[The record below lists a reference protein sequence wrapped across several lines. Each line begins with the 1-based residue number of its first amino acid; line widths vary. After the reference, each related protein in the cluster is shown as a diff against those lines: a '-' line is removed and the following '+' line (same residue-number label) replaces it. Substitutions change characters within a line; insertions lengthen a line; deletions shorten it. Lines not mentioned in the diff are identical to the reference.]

1 MNEHMKE
8 VFQDVKIIQSSM
20 KISISSCLYQILMV
34 DMIQELSK
42 MQVNE
47 FQLQKSS
54 FNFRENIL
62 QLFEETLIQSEL
74 KGLKLEMQIEPDV
87 PK

>member
-1 MNEHMKE
+1 
-8 VFQDVKIIQSSM
+8 
-20 KISISSCLYQILMV
+20 
-34 DMIQELSK
+34 

-47 FQLQKSS
+47 FQLQNTS

-62 QLFEETLIQSEL
+62 HLFEETLIQSEL
-74 KGLKLEMQIEPDV
+74 KGLKLGMEIEPDV

>member
-1 MNEHMKE
+1 
-8 VFQDVKIIQSSM
+8 M